1 MEQNGTVH
9 DLVAKNLKID
19 TDENVFEIDG
29 RSFATECDNFV
40 LVFTP
45 YGFDLFIDV
54 DLNEISKIGGL
65 TCYEN

>member
-1 MEQNGTVH
+1 MEQNGTVYG
-9 DLVAKNLKID
+9 LVAKKLKID
-19 TDENVFEIDG
+19 IDENVFEIN
-29 RSFATECDNFV
+29 RKSFATECENFV

-45 YGFDLFIDV
+45 YGFDLFINV